1 MKNKNNISTLILFL
15 LVILFSPV
23 YGYSNELQSAY
34 TWAYNNWITTQS
46 TIDKANM
53 NWEITRIELSKMIS
67 NYATKILKKK
77 VDASKKCVFTD
88 ITSKIDKQYDNWVT
102 KACQLWLM
110 WQWITKFRPY
120 DKVTRAEFWTILSR
134 ALYWET
140 FKSKNQYYSRH
151 ITALNSLGIM
161 NNTKNIENTKEIRW
175 YVMLM
180 LKRWLKVKD
189 YKLSIVTINED
200 NIDELI
206 NQTWDLL
213 LYKNEVYWFEVLL
226 WKKRKNARIKHQ
238 VAGQWWQW
246 FFNDGFYF
254 WIPMDARTHK
264 LAKWDDECIQ
274 QWLWNCVGFNAV
286 SVHIAYN
293 EEIENNKSLL
303 RFSSENNDTRYWWVR
318 NNKTYLFN
326 INSNLYWD
334 LVYSVYDDEYCYE
347 ELTDWVQDIPYKQ
360 WICPYYFTDNF
371 FNNFEIFNI

>member
-180 LKRWLKVKD
+180 LKRWLKVKVV
-189 YKLSIVTINED
+189 SER
-200 NIDELI
+200 
-206 NQTWDLL
+206 W
-213 LYKNEVYWFEVLL
+213 
-226 WKKRKNARIKHQ
+226 WKR
-238 VAGQWWQW
+238 
-246 FFNDGFYF
+246 
-254 WIPMDARTHK
+254 RTNPNV
-264 LAKWDDECIQ
+264 W
-274 QWLWNCVGFNAV
+274 
-286 SVHIAYN
+286 
-293 EEIENNKSLL
+293 
-303 RFSSENNDTRYWWVR
+303 
-318 NNKTYLFN
+318 
-326 INSNLYWD
+326 
-334 LVYSVYDDEYCYE
+334 
-347 ELTDWVQDIPYKQ
+347 
-360 WICPYYFTDNF
+360 
-371 FNNFEIFNI
+371 